1 MSARFGVL
9 VPYFDLFPAFLD
21 VITRH
26 SAAGNRSSGLDDLRQ
41 APGYPFRVR
50 DPPRLFR
57 TCMRASWIGNA
68 ARHWHH
74 GRIVG
79 RRFAERRPGLRAALR
94 AAGPDSVLL
103 AGNSHAEFLGTP
115 DFGGRPC
122 INLAVGGSTAA
133 DCAGH
138 LAALRVPVRCAVSV
152 LIIGTNDIQ
161 RWRHPERA
169 RSVERFEAQA
179 RRILRIL
186 EGWSAQVFVA
196 AVPPI
201 GSWATGRDPAAI
213 AAFSGRLAALCAERG
228 HGFIDPFAALRDG
241 QGGLAGPGLAG
252 RGLCRD
258 GVHLADYTAL
268 AAEIGRLAATDPT
281 PSASRTARAVA
292 PASAPPLRV
301 LHAAWGLRP

>member
-1 MSARFGVL
+1 MG
-9 VPYFDLFPAFLD
+9 
-21 VITRH
+21 
-26 SAAGNRSSGLDDLRQ
+26 
-41 APGYPFRVR
+41 
-50 DPPRLFR
+50 
-57 TCMRASWIGNA
+57 ASWIGKA
-68 ARHWHH
+68 ARHWRH

-79 RRFAERRPGLRAALR
+79 RRFAERRPAIGAALR

-138 LAALRVPVRCAVSV
+138 LAALRVPVRCAASV

-186 EGWSAQVFVA
+186 EGWSARVLVA

-201 GSWATGRDPAAI
+201 GAWATGRDPAAI

-241 QGGLAGPGLAG
+241 PGGLAGPGLN
-252 RGLCRD
+252 RD

-268 AAEIGRLAATDPT
+268 AAEIVRLAVTDPAL
-281 PSASRTARAVA
+281 SASRTVRAVA

-301 LHAAWGLRP
+301 LHGAWGPPPMSLLP